1 MYVLPFQYVLLP
13 YALPHFL
20 VLKMVDCHM
29 HTVLDGLYWK
39 AAIDR
44 HREHPLE
51 DYIQTVLNTYRELG
65 YTYLRDGGDRWGVG
79 KRARQLAAP
88 MGITYRTPLSPLC
101 KAGCYGAFIGET
113 FQNEKEFAALAEKQK
128 KNGGDF
134 IKIMISGLMDF
145 DKPGKLMQE
154 GPSAE
159 EIAYM
164 ISISKDLGM
173 SVMAHCNG
181 VYAALAAAKAGV
193 DSIEHGAYL
202 NEEALYA
209 MKEANVVWVPTLS
222 TIGNLLGKGRYPD
235 KGVEEILESALKNV
249 KAYKDLGGPVA
260 CGSDAG
266 AWAVPHGCETE
277 ISWLHK
283 AGLTDAEIQKANRE
297 IIKRF

>member
-1 MYVLPFQYVLLP
+1 
-13 YALPHFL
+13 
-20 VLKMVDCHM
+20 MVDCHI

-44 HREHPLE
+44 HREQPLE
-51 DYIQTVLNTYRELG
+51 SYIQRVVETYRDLG
-65 YTYLRDGGDRWGVG
+65 YTYLRDGGDRWGAG
-79 KRARQLAAP
+79 KRARELAAP

-101 KAGCYGAFIGET
+101 KVGCYGAFIGET

-128 KNGGDF
+128 KNGADF

-145 DKPGKLMQE
+145 DNPGKLMQE
-154 GPSAE
+154 GPTEE
-159 EIAYM
+159 EISYM
-164 ISISKDLGM
+164 VSISKALGM
-173 SVMAHCNG
+173 AVMAHCNG
-181 VYAALAAAKAGV
+181 SKAAIAAAKAGV

-222 TIGNLLGKGRYPD
+222 TIGNLLGNGRYPD
-235 KGVEEILESALKNV
+235 KGVEEILESALVNV
-249 KAYKDLGGPVA
+249 KAYNALGGLVA

-283 AGLTDAEIQKANRE
+283 AGLTDADIQKGNQA
-297 IIKRF
+297 IIEKF